1 MIFSALAGS
10 YRPKSVILVIIGSI
24 SAFGSITWAE
34 TTAALPAKQASHDAV
49 KPGDRP
55 VSRDGGWRINIG
67 AGMLYAPSFMGSKD
81 YQLFAFP
88 SLSVSYGNLFFASM
102 REGIGY
108 NIINSNGWRVGP
120 IIKYHFS
127 RKEDGNNPFRIGGG
141 KSTALQGLGDVEGT
155 LEGGGFAEYRQKSLV
170 YKIELRQGIGG
181 HNGIIGDASVNY
193 SGTISLKGP
202 PIIYAFGPRTAF
214 ADSDYINAYYG
225 INQTQSANSGLNRYH
240 AGSGLVSYGAGGFML
255 MPLYPKVSIS
265 LFGGY
270 DRLGNEA
277 ADSPLIR
284 QRGSANQFAAGF
296 NITYK
301 IE

>member
-127 RKEDGNNPFRIGGG
+127 RKEDGNNPFRVLAML
-141 KSTALQGLGDVEGT
+141 KELLRVAVLLNTARNLSFT
-155 LEGGGFAEYRQKSLV
+155 K
-170 YKIELRQGIGG
+170 
-181 HNGIIGDASVNY
+181 
-193 SGTISLKGP
+193 
-202 PIIYAFGPRTAF
+202 
-214 ADSDYINAYYG
+214 
-225 INQTQSANSGLNRYH
+225 LN
-240 AGSGLVSYGAGGFML
+240 
-255 MPLYPKVSIS
+255 
-265 LFGGY
+265 
-270 DRLGNEA
+270 
-277 ADSPLIR
+277 
-284 QRGSANQFAAGF
+284 
-296 NITYK
+296 
-301 IE
+301 

>member
-1 MIFSALAGS
+1 MTSSAPTGFCRPESAILAIIVS
-10 YRPKSVILVIIGSI
+10 ILS
-24 SAFGSITWAE
+24 FGSFAWAE
-34 TTAALPAKQASHDAV
+34 TAPTLPAKQTAYDAV
-49 KPGDRP
+49 RSGDR
-55 VSRDGGWRINIG
+55 SERRSDGWKLNIG

-88 SLSVSYGNLFFASM
+88 SLSVSYDNLFFASM

-108 NIINSNGWRVGP
+108 NIIHSNGWRVGP
-120 IIKYHFS
+120 IIKYHFG

-155 LEGGGFAEYRQKSLV
+155 LEGGGFAEYRQKPFV

-181 HNGIIGDASVNY
+181 HNGMIGEASVNY

-202 PIIYAFGPRTAF
+202 PVIYAFGPRTAF

-240 AGSGLVSYGAGGFML
+240 AGSGLVSYGAGGFMS